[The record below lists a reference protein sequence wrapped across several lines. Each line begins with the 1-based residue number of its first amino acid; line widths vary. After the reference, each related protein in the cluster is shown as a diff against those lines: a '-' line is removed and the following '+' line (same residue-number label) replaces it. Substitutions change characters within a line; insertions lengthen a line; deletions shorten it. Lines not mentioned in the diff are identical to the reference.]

1 MNILYLEDEPQD
13 AELVALYIRSMTY
26 NLTVASNLE
35 EANAALAESPDL
47 VLVDVMLGR
56 TRDGFKFT
64 RSLRA
69 QGFDRPVVAVTA
81 LATAGDME
89 ECRRAGFDR
98 VLTKPFTINQLAEV
112 ITSYAPQ

>member
-1 MNILYLEDEPQD
+1 MNILYLEYEPQD
-13 AELVALYIRSMTY
+13 AELLALYTRAMTY
-26 NLTVASNLE
+26 NLTVASSLE
-35 EANAALAESPDL
+35 EANAAIAEYPDL

-64 RSLRA
+64 QGLRE

-98 VLTKPFTINQLAEV
+98 VLTKPYTINQLAE
-112 ITSYAPQ
+112 